1 MANHGSTPAAWTGV
15 GIAMV
20 GFVVGSIGLMRTPVN
35 DTLLWIGIILG
46 VVSLPVF
53 LVMAKMGLNPSD
65 H

>member
-20 GFVVGSIGLMRTPVN
+20 GFVVGSIALMRTPVSL
-35 DTLLWIGIILG
+35 TLLWIGIVIAL
-46 VVSLPVF
+46 VAFPAF
-53 LVMAKMGLNPSD
+53 LVMAKLGLNPSD